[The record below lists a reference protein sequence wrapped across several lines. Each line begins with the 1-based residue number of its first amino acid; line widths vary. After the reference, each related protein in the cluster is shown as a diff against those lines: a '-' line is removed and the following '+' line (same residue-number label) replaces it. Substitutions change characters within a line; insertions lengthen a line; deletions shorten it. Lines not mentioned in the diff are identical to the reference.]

1 MSAFYITTAIEYAN
15 GEPHLG
21 HAFEKIGADAIARYR
36 RLRGD
41 AVHLLAGT
49 DDHGLKVARA
59 AQAAGRTPH
68 EQADHISAAFRR
80 TWDRLGIGYD
90 RFVRTS
96 SPGHAAGVRA
106 IIERILARHPDAFYE
121 QAYEGWYCVG
131 CESFRTARELDDGR
145 CAIHPSLDIERVAES
160 NWFFRLSAFQ
170 EPLTAFLR
178 ANPCFV
184 QPASRYN
191 EILSL
196 LERGLED
203 ISITRASL
211 DWGIPFPIPDSRSRH
226 QTIYVWFDALPS
238 YLTATGFPE
247 SHDGAE
253 WPAQV
258 HVIGKDITR
267 FHCVL
272 WPAVL
277 YAAGLPL
284 PERVW
289 AHGFVTANGT
299 RLSKSGGAWID
310 LDEAIDRH
318 GVDAL
323 RYFLLREIP
332 FDADGDFSWHRFD
345 SRYTADLANTLGNLT
360 SRLAALIV
368 RHCPDSRMP
377 SLASGERARAGA
389 GARPVSDAIEEA
401 ARRTA
406 TALERY
412 VSAFDAFRPHEAI
425 EAVLDALAAGNEL
438 ITRTAPWALAA
449 EPSRRG
455 DFERV
460 IAAATTLLVR
470 QAVLLSPVIPA
481 TAERLWQSLG
491 GPGSVHDQR
500 IACLSELDPAG
511 WHVTRTPALFPR

>member
-15 GEPHLG
+15 GEPHIG

-41 AVHLLAGT
+41 DVHLLVGT

-59 AQAAGRTPH
+59 AQAAGRTPN
-68 EQADHISAAFRR
+68 EQADQISAAFRR
-80 TWDRLGIGYD
+80 TWDTLGIGYD
-90 RFVRTS
+90 RFVRTT
-96 SPGHAAGVRA
+96 SPAHAAGVRA
-106 IIERILARHPDAFYE
+106 VIERVLDRHPNAFYE
-121 QAYEGWYCVG
+121 KAYEGWYCVG

-170 EPLTAFLR
+170 EFLTTFLR

-196 LERGLED
+196 IERGLED
-203 ISITRASL
+203 VSITRASL
-211 DWGIPFPIPDSRSRH
+211 DWGIPFPLADRGGRH

-238 YLTATGFPE
+238 YLTATGFPDG
-247 SHDGAE
+247 HDGAA

-289 AHGFVTANGT
+289 AHGFVTVNGT

-310 LDEAIDRH
+310 LGEAIDRY

-332 FDADGDFSWHRFD
+332 FDGDGDFSWERFD
-345 SRYTADLANTLGNLT
+345 SRYTADLTNIFRFEEN
-360 SRLAALIV
+360 SR
-368 RHCPDSRMP
+368 
-377 SLASGERARAGA
+377 
-389 GARPVSDAIEEA
+389 IEK
-401 ARRTA
+401 
-406 TALERY
+406 
-412 VSAFDAFRPHEAI
+412 
-425 EAVLDALAAGNEL
+425 
-438 ITRTAPWALAA
+438 
-449 EPSRRG
+449 
-455 DFERV
+455 
-460 IAAATTLLVR
+460 
-470 QAVLLSPVIPA
+470 
-481 TAERLWQSLG
+481 
-491 GPGSVHDQR
+491 
-500 IACLSELDPAG
+500 
-511 WHVTRTPALFPR
+511 